1 MSEFANALADLL
13 TKMDQKLDALAEQQK
28 ALDAKLERYS
38 AYLVK
43 KMNDTAET
51 LTNVQTAQAKLVSD
65 AMDKMGRQVD
75 VMERQIAGRLS
86 PEEKNDAVMNKLS
99 ETADSLHHS
108 VERSINLISYH
119 GRTIEQSLAA
129 QTEQL
134 SQAVAQLQNAVLTDP
149 ARIERAEAVPENP
162 DGVLENPEIAVFEN
176 PDAEFITPPDV
187 PVENPEA
194 VILNGDDRGGTKL

>member
-43 KMNDTAET
+43 KMSDTAET
-51 LTNVQTAQAKLVSD
+51 LTNVQTAQAKLVTEELG
-65 AMDKMGRQVD
+65 KMGRQVD

-86 PEEKNDAVMNKLS
+86 PEEKNDAVINKLN

-119 GRTIEQSLAA
+119 GRTIEQGLTA
-129 QTEQL
+129 QSEQL
-134 SQAVAQLQNAVLTDP
+134 SRAVAQLQDVRMTAP
-149 ARIERAEAVPENP
+149 ERIENP

-176 PDAEFITPPDV
+176 PEAEIITPPDV

-194 VILNGDDRGGTKL
+194 VILTGDDHGGTKL